1 MSWRD
6 RQERDCRREIAALLI
21 LAHLADWRATRR
33 MREAVESLELCHTL
47 YALPT
52 RQPDRKETGQ

>member
-6 RQERDCRREIAALLI
+6 RQERRWRHNLR
-21 LAHLADWRATRR
+21 ADAATRILTDLNGWR
-33 MREAVESLELCHTL
+33 DRQTCQAL
-47 YALPT
+47 YDLPA